1 MRYSGTTETQV
12 IENDSQGNPL
22 FSVHTQT
29 VLHLTKN
36 GNEDVCVADCARN
49 AVDVFSSSGDFQ
61 LMYKGNV
68 TIQSMHGLFKPLH
81 IANDTKLQ
89 ILVGDCSNNLIHIT
103 DCKGNF
109 VRFIEFPCKR
119 GVCVDAD
126 CNLIP
131 GDDRTVE
138 IQIIIYNK

>member
-1 MRYSGTTETQV
+1 MRSLDRTRSRVLRYSGTTETQV
-12 IENDSQGNPL
+12 IENDSQGYPL

-29 VLHLTKN
+29 VLHLSEN

-49 AVDVFSSSGDFQ
+49 AVVVFSSSGDFQ

-89 ILVGDCSNNLIHIT
+89 ILVGD
-103 DCKGNF
+103 F
-109 VRFIEFPCKR
+109 
-119 GVCVDAD
+119 
-126 CNLIP
+126 
-131 GDDRTVE
+131 RT
-138 IQIIIYNK
+138 I

>member
-49 AVDVFSSSGDFQ
+49 AVVVFSSSGDFQ

-89 ILVGDCSNNLIHIT
+89 ILVGD
-103 DCKGNF
+103 F
-109 VRFIEFPCKR
+109 
-119 GVCVDAD
+119 
-126 CNLIP
+126 
-131 GDDRTVE
+131 RT
-138 IQIIIYNK
+138 I